1 MNQIQYPSLII
12 QQPQSQNIG
21 PILNRSKSKIK
32 KVGRSLSEKRLN
44 NNSLNLSYQNIHPKI
59 PTSPGIRIT
68 RMSNTIK
75 EIPYN
80 ITLGSSSKKL
90 RPVSN
95 SKDSKD
101 LTRSKGINLSSK

>member
-1 MNQIQYPSLII
+1 MNQIQYPPLII

-21 PILNRSKSKIK
+21 PILNRSKSKVKI
-32 KVGRSLSEKRLN
+32 GRSLSEKRLT
-44 NNSLNLSYQNIHPKI
+44 NNSLNLSSQNIHPKI